1 MITRSSARAITP
13 RHAAIAGLLVVA
25 AAAILLGMGRL
36 PICKCG
42 YVKLWHG
49 VVYSSEN
56 FTLNILMLLYPVDA
70 VREWQ
75 AGG

>member
-1 MITRSSARAITP
+1 M
-13 RHAAIAGLLVVA
+13 A
-25 AAAILLGMGRL
+25 AAAILLGMVRL